1 MGLLDIKK
9 SAKTAIL
16 TRRSSK
22 DLGYFED
29 EYLDFFST
37 KSRSPPSINLATYLR
52 VSSLRLCFDEFFE
65 YFKNERVQFLC
76 LGTGLDTTPYHF
88 LETYDNVVCF
98 DHDFEEVM
106 KSKAQI
112 MQKNKKFIEL
122 LPGLRASGYYVT
134 SERYKMVPFDL
145 NHFDK
150 ISVLLDSGISGT
162 LPTLILSDLCM
173 SHLKTESSNKLLQW
187 FADFFKGPVLY
198 LCLEQLTKD
207 GEKNEFEDITGWIS
221 HSSIDYPTKESQ
233 TKRYTDLGW
242 DGFHI
247 KFGAYFYNRLSL
259 SERERVLK
267 IENFTQMELLDNICH
282 LFFLGFA
289 FKNFK
294 DPIFFDFLFHEI
306 SATDSK
312 MVSLGNDPLPILA
325 IGRNNAEFAKFY
337 TELSET
343 PIDCVPF

>member
-52 VSSLRLCFDEFFE
+52 VSSLRLCFDEFFG

-88 LETYDNVVCF
+88 LETYGNVVCF
-98 DHDFEEVM
+98 DHDFEEIM
-106 KSKAQI
+106 RSKAQI
-112 MQKNKKFIEL
+112 MQKHKKFFEL
-122 LPGLRASGYYVT
+122 LPDLRASGDYVT

-145 NHFDK
+145 YDFDK
-150 ISVLLDSGISGT
+150 ISVLLDSGISSA

-173 SHLKTESSNKLLQW
+173 SHLKTKSSNKVL
-187 FADFFKGPVLY
+187 FFVNLYFSSSNGSLTFSKAQFYICVL
-198 LCLEQLTKD
+198 
-207 GEKNEFEDITGWIS
+207 S
-221 HSSIDYPTKESQ
+221 P
-233 TKRYTDLGW
+233 YTDLGW

-294 DPIFFDFLFHEI
+294 DPSFFDFLFHEI

-312 MVSLGNDPLPILA
+312 MVSLGNDPLPILE
-325 IGRNNAEFAKFY
+325 IGRNNVEFVKFY

-343 PIDCVPF
+343 PIDCVTF